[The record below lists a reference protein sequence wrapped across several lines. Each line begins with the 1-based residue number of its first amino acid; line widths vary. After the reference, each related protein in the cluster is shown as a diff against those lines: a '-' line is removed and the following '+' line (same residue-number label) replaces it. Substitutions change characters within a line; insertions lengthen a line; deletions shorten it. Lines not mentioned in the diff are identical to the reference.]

1 MGLDRSKPG
10 QQLAPTL
17 EQNTWNCMR
26 WMQLVKRRKW
36 AGDRRQCIF
45 RLSMIRRGRSSYVVC
60 RSSGSQKCVQ
70 TNRCARITRTGGD
83 CSPRSAPCQKF
94 EIETLAQYLH
104 FFQSENLAELV
115 QCKHRSSFIC
125 CLHVSFANC
134 LRIGTE
140 ALNRRTDAAFVVDEC
155 GGQRFCGH

>member
-1 MGLDRSKPG
+1 M
-10 QQLAPTL
+10 APTL

-26 WMQLVKRRKW
+26 WIQLVKRRNW

-45 RLSMIRRGRSSYVVC
+45 RMSMIRRGRCTYVVC
-60 RSSGSQKCVQ
+60 RSLGSKVCTDQQ
-70 TNRCARITRTGGD
+70 MRENYTNRRRLLTQIRFMLKVRNCDAGTI
-83 CSPRSAPCQKF
+83 SA
-94 EIETLAQYLH
+94 
-104 FFQSENLAELV
+104 FFQSENLEELV
-115 QCKHRSSFIC
+115 HCKHRSSFNC